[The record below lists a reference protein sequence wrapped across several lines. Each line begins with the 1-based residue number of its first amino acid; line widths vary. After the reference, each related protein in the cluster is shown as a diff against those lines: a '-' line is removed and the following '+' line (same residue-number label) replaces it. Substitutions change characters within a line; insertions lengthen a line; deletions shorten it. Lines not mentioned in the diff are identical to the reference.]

1 MDSVKNGIWKN
12 DIFIKKIVP
21 SPYKVILS
29 TNVTRYNIHRNIDG
43 NRVLFSFIQNGC
55 PNSSISNI
63 FFSQS
68 SGTSMNLGTKY
79 GFENVVFPFNCRVT
93 YATLNSFK
101 TITINASFEIEI
113 TETGDWE
120 IILNN

>member
-1 MDSVKNGIWKN
+1 
-12 DIFIKKIVP
+12 
-21 SPYKVILS
+21 
-29 TNVTRYNIHRNIDG
+29 
-43 NRVLFSFIQNGC
+43 
-55 PNSSISNI
+55 
-63 FFSQS
+63 
-68 SGTSMNLGTKY
+68 MNLGTKY